1 MPCARQSQGTVSVM
15 DNAALP
21 DPLAGVLSRVE
32 SLRNGLSASMGLP
45 CDVALIEA
53 VLLLDDAL
61 ERSRSALEE
70 ALVSHEGLSL
80 PDIGLLLSAER
91 YWLEILRDMLVT
103 GEDLPPPVR
112 LHRVLAALPG

>member
-1 MPCARQSQGTVSVM
+1 MVEGY
-15 DNAALP
+15 LP
-21 DPLAGVLSRVE
+21 DPLKGVLSRVE

-45 CDVALIEA
+45 CDDALAEA

-61 ERSRSALEE
+61 DRSRSALAE
-70 ALVSHEGLSL
+70 ALVSRDGLSL
-80 PDIGLLLSAER
+80 PDVRLLLSAER
-91 YWLEILRDMLVT
+91 YWLEILRDMLVA